1 MFDNNPIKTLHP
13 RIMLVNEVSLN
24 KKTYNELINKIKI
37 FTKTKNLN
45 KIDNLFKHSSIQMK
59 K

>member
-37 FTKTKNLN
+37 FTKTKT
-45 KIDNLFKHSSIQMK
+45 
-59 K
+59 